1 MNFKSITA
9 AAVILSVATPAFS
22 ASKVVVQPVQ
32 LANESIRYN
41 HGQATVDQ
49 FSDTGSIQVRPGAL
63 DHGSLT
69 FNVAVFNNGKQSSNI
84 DVTNF
89 SLTAGTVTA
98 KAMTVETLE
107 KKAKS
112 RAAWA
117 QFAIAMA
124 GGLSAA
130 AAASQRDTYH
140 GSFVTPRGTYHSYY
154 SAPSAFGQVQAA
166 ASIAAA
172 GVGVAAVQS
181 RLDQTL
187 DALGSQI
194 VQLTTV
200 DPDDSYAG
208 TIVFEKV
215 KLSKLPM
222 QVTMTVDWNG
232 RKYPFSFQVAKP
244 GTPAPAFK
252 PAVIEAALP
261 APAPAVPSAVEGV
274 NAAPAVSPA
283 AGSSKPI

>member
-1 MNFKSITA
+1 
-9 AAVILSVATPAFS
+9 
-22 ASKVVVQPVQ
+22 
-32 LANESIRYN
+32 
-41 HGQATVDQ
+41 
-49 FSDTGSIQVRPGAL
+49 
-63 DHGSLT
+63 
-69 FNVAVFNNGKQSSNI
+69 
-84 DVTNF
+84 
-89 SLTAGTVTA
+89 
-98 KAMTVETLE
+98 MTVETLE

-117 QFAIAMA
+117 QVALAMA

-140 GSFVTPRGTYHSYY
+140 STFVTPRGTYRSYY
-154 SAPSAFGQVQAA
+154 SAPSSFGQIQAA

-172 GVGVAAVQS
+172 GVGIAAVQN
-181 RLDQTL
+181 RLDKTL

-194 VQLTTV
+194 IQLTTV

-215 KLSKLPM
+215 KLTKLPM

-232 RKYPFSFQVAKP
+232 RQYPFSFQVAKP

-252 PAVIEAALP
+252 PPVIEEPVPDAAATPATDSASPVAAPVPAAP
-261 APAPAVPSAVEGV
+261 APAPEGTK
-274 NAAPAVSPA
+274 A
-283 AGSSKPI
+283 I